1 MGRKNDIDQRL
12 RRARKGNRRSLRRY
26 LDVVQTALPAVRV
39 QAGDDAWGAIE
50 LTDGDHTLA
59 RLFPKGG
66 LIKIDSLDAE
76 LSVAAFGP
84 NLELNKS
91 REWVLRLADSKDVAS
106 AVECTLHMS
115 RFLGGRRVL
124 VASVDRLTSSCPCSS
139 PA

>member
-1 MGRKNDIDQRL
+1 MGRKSDIDQRL
-12 RRARKGNRRSLRRY
+12 KRARKGNRRSLRRY
-26 LDVVQTALPAVRV
+26 LEVVEAALPEVRV

-84 NLELNKS
+84 HLELNKS
-91 REWVLRLADSKDVAS
+91 REWVLRLADSNDVAS
-106 AVECTLHMS
+106 AVECTLHMA

-124 VASVDRLTSSCPCSS
+124 VS
-139 PA
+139 

>member
-1 MGRKNDIDQRL
+1 
-12 RRARKGNRRSLRRY
+12 
-26 LDVVQTALPAVRV
+26 V

-76 LSVAAFGP
+76 LNVAAFGP

-91 REWVLRLADSKDVAS
+91 REWVLRLADSNDVAS
-106 AVECTLHMS
+106 AVDGHAPSATL
-115 RFLGGRRVL
+115 RNRRIPAARPPGAGL
-124 VASVDRLTSSCPCSS
+124 VPQPAS
-139 PA
+139 

>member
-1 MGRKNDIDQRL
+1 MGRKSEIEECL
-12 RRARKGNRRSLRRY
+12 RRARKGNRRALRRY
-26 LDVVQTALPAVRV
+26 LEIVPVAIPEVRV
-39 QAGDDAWGAIE
+39 QAGDEAWGAIE

-76 LSVAAFGP
+76 LRVAAFGP

-91 REWVLRLADSKDVAS
+91 REWVLRLADSKDVA
-106 AVECTLHMS
+106 AAIECTLHMA

-124 VASVDRLTSSCPCSS
+124 VS
-139 PA
+139 